1 MGRPQGKEETGVG
14 GSPYFPG
21 SRRGKTRK
29 AVGGQGDLRR
39 SRGQGCSKGHQ
50 DRELGD
56 PEKVLEAEESESL
69 AGAMGKKPRRIT
81 ARSWVGAG
89 QAGRLKEGTR
99 PQGDHWLPSL
109 PEASHPL
116 YTSPHRH
123 STSQSHPPHIHLQH
137 PRHTRHPSGPVVPL
151 SSLLS
156 GLPCPQPGAKHGS
169 VLWSLC
175 PPYSPVSLSTARSQ
189 ARVQSLTPLF
199 RETPP
204 RGDTSMSPERSW
216 AQERGQGTLTSLWKT
231 KVTHPAK

>member
-123 STSQSHPPHIHLQH
+123 STSQSHPPTYTFSTLDTHD
-137 PRHTRHPSGPVVPL
+137 T
-151 SSLLS
+151 
-156 GLPCPQPGAKHGS
+156 LP

-175 PPYSPVSLSTARSQ
+175 PPYSPVFPVHSQEPSMGRSCGPSALPTLRSPCPQ
-189 ARVQSLTPLF
+189 PGAKHGCRV
-199 RETPP
+199 
-204 RGDTSMSPERSW
+204 
-216 AQERGQGTLTSLWKT
+216 
-231 KVTHPAK
+231 

>member
-1 MGRPQGKEETGVG
+1 M
-14 GSPYFPG
+14 
-21 SRRGKTRK
+21 
-29 AVGGQGDLRR
+29 
-39 SRGQGCSKGHQ
+39 
-50 DRELGD
+50 
-56 PEKVLEAEESESL
+56 EAEESESL

-123 STSQSHPPHIHLQH
+123 STSQSHPPTYTFSTPDTH
-137 PRHTRHPSGPVVPL
+137 HT
-151 SSLLS
+151 
-156 GLPCPQPGAKHGS
+156 LP

-189 ARVQSLTPLF
+189 AWVQSLTPLF

-204 RGDTSMSPERSW
+204 RGDTSMSPERSR

-231 KVTHPAK
+231 KVTYPAK